1 MSPLFDV
8 DRDTGEI
15 LTQREAQ
22 CPRCAEEIQQRL
34 VVQVDL
40 ANAQS
45 KLQDAWREIARLK
58 TELANQQLEAPN
70 IQAAKAIF
78 RYWVARLEKNKKTTK
93 FGEKRRKAVLAR
105 LADYEPKYICRA
117 IDGLAVS
124 VYTSPAGKRFDDIE
138 LVCRDEVQVENRYEL
153 AERVGAPTFWG
164 PAWER
169 EFGNE
174 IEET

>member
-8 DRDTGEI
+8 DPGTGEI

-22 CPRCAEEIQQRL
+22 CPRCAQEIQERL
-34 VVQVDL
+34 ITEVNL
-40 ANAQS
+40 ANTQT

-93 FGEKRRKAVLAR
+93 FGEKRRKVVLAR
-105 LADYEPKYICRA
+105 LADYEAQYICRA
-117 IDGLAVS
+117 IDGLAS
-124 VYTSPAGKRFDDIE
+124 SDWHRANGKVDLE
-138 LVCRDEVQVENRYEL
+138 LVCRDEVKLEEFYER

-169 EFGNE
+169 EFGSK
-174 IEET
+174 IEETT